1 MEDKEIFNQA
11 EMKSRTEGG
20 DILRKGR
27 DMREPRTCSGCWSI
41 QPHERKVGDEA
52 SEVAWLARWGGL

>member
-1 MEDKEIFNQA
+1 
-11 EMKSRTEGG
+11 MKSRTEGG

-27 DMREPRTCSGCWSI
+27 DIREPRTCSGCWSI